1 MRGVGVRVSGSGFL
15 IGIGMRV
22 QGKIRMGYVVC
33 GCCVN
38 VCGGKWKLET
48 SVDIGAG
55 VICKK

>member
-1 MRGVGVRVSGSGFL
+1 
-15 IGIGMRV
+15 MRV

-55 VICKK
+55 VLCKK